1 MIGHIKGPWE
11 YTRGLPSLDW
21 RWLWWRVRKISWE
34 RIFTFPMIW
43 KCEHD
48 KFYYLPHYNKGG
60 EEHSVW
66 SCCWEDILSLN
77 LANLDIFL
85 TTTWLFQSVC
95 LSSQVKVQ
103 LVCRKYWYFE
113 PLGCLYSCTSLVSS
127 FHLRKVSQQ
136 RAWHTHI
143 NSMPQKYLGHKVWG
157 SSSI

>member
-113 PLGCLYSCTSLVSS
+113 PLDVCTVVLHLSRASTWEKSLNSEPDTPTLIPCLRST
-127 FHLRKVSQQ
+127 
-136 RAWHTHI
+136 
-143 NSMPQKYLGHKVWG
+143 
-157 SSSI
+157 